1 MAEVRIF
8 NSAGEDVTETI
19 KSLQPV
25 DTSQAQQAAEW
36 LERSI
41 LWKGPDGYVTPN
53 IEHIAAMLRTFDAA
67 NKEWHDKT
75 EWLRK
80 DLQPHELGKHLA
92 DVLRGRLD
100 VAARVRTHLRNTV
113 ASDGYWQHHPQH
125 APDGVFDTAPLSQ
138 FAMSNGWT
146 QVAVTEDLENAK

>member
-67 NKEWHDKT
+67 NKEWQDKT

-92 DVLRGRLD
+92 DVLRERAKTNTELMREARDNARASIAEDGISDMRKQYRIDLHARL
-100 VAARVRTHLRNTV
+100 AA
-113 ASDGYWQHHPQH
+113 
-125 APDGVFDTAPLSQ
+125 
-138 FAMSNGWT
+138 
-146 QVAVTEDLENAK
+146 AVGGA